1 MNTATATVYQLPVR
15 EPLHLVHLETGELL
29 TDGEESLNELADQ
42 VSALLDRQVR
52 DAWELGRLVA
62 LARLRCEDKD
72 CGIAGRNPN
81 ERFGKWVCTNFMQT
95 NRNSILN
102 ARRLWEVFGDRQAE
116 VSFLPQSALYQLAE
130 PKCDLVR
137 DDLIAE
143 LGASGERVKVR
154 QVTDA
159 IKQVVSATKQAR
171 EGIVQVAPAD
181 ACTTEDLRRLVA
193 DGRRYGCIYADPPW
207 QYGNQGTRAATGNHY
222 SGMTIEELM
231 AMPIQDLAAD
241 NAHLHLWTTNAFLF
255 ESLKIMEAWG
265 FCVGVGTRIL
275 TDDLRWVKAESLSVG
290 DGILAFD
297 ESRQDETGRR
307 YYKFGKVL
315 STGIEK
321 LPCYL
326 ITLENGTELISS
338 DAHAWLMRTSHTGR
352 ESGMRWIRTE
362 NMGKHLSHH
371 ARRTPLEMP
380 VIAPVVDVDRSYEAG
395 FLSAA
400 FDSEGSID
408 KNKPRLSFVQKD
420 NALLK
425 TVQGYLKEKGY
436 SIVTRDYD
444 YSSTSHV
451 ELNGGTKETLRFMMS
466 CRPPRLLEKFRATN
480 LKHSL
485 YCLENV
491 PVKSVRFI
499 GDYPVVTLMT
509 DTGTYIAEGFGSHN
523 TYKSCFVWVKP
534 QMGLGNYWRVS
545 HEFMLFGLRG
555 KKPFGSRSEMSW
567 GQYQR
572 SIHSRK
578 PDEVRKKIEKVSG
591 GPYLELFGRMPVR
604 GWTVYGNQI
613 ARDMLTAVE
622 VDHV

>member
-1 MNTATATVYQLPVR
+1 MSRTTATIYQLPIR

-29 TDGEESLNELADQ
+29 TGGEESLNELADQ
-42 VSALLDRQVR
+42 VSALLDRQER
-52 DAWELGRLVA
+52 DAWELGRLVS
-62 LARLRCEDKD
+62 LARLRCEDKE
-72 CGIAGRNPN
+72 CGIAGRNPD
-81 ERFGKWVCTNFMQT
+81 ERFGKWCVDNFNTQHRFT
-95 NRNSILN
+95 LRNH
-102 ARRLWEVFGDRQAE
+102 RRLWEVFGERQEE

-154 QVTDA
+154 QVADA

-171 EGIVQVAPAD
+171 EGIVSVAPVD
-181 ACTTEDLRRLVA
+181 ACTTEDLTRLVA

-241 NAHLHLWTTNAFLF
+241 DAHLHLWTTNAFLF

-265 FCVGVGTRIL
+265 F
-275 TDDLRWVKAESLSVG
+275 E
-290 DGILAFD
+290 
-297 ESRQDETGRR
+297 
-307 YYKFGKVL
+307 
-315 STGIEK
+315 
-321 LPCYL
+321 
-326 ITLENGTELISS
+326 
-338 DAHAWLMRTSHTGR
+338 
-352 ESGMRWIRTE
+352 
-362 NMGKHLSHH
+362 
-371 ARRTPLEMP
+371 
-380 VIAPVVDVDRSYEAG
+380 
-395 FLSAA
+395 
-400 FDSEGSID
+400 
-408 KNKPRLSFVQKD
+408 
-420 NALLK
+420 
-425 TVQGYLKEKGY
+425 
-436 SIVTRDYD
+436 
-444 YSSTSHV
+444 
-451 ELNGGTKETLRFMMS
+451 
-466 CRPPRLLEKFRATN
+466 
-480 LKHSL
+480 
-485 YCLENV
+485 
-491 PVKSVRFI
+491 
-499 GDYPVVTLMT
+499 
-509 DTGTYIAEGFGSHN
+509 
-523 TYKSCFVWVKP
+523 YKSCFVWVKP

-567 GQYQR
+567 GQYPR

-613 ARDMLTAVE
+613 TRDMLTAVE